1 MKTRKVLTVNQ
12 TFEILL
18 KWVETRDWKEAFE
31 TVIPKR
37 KFNEKGKDSNP
48 TDWEPKREEDAPR
61 QLVIDTA
68 ALEDEEAIK
77 EEEQDG
83 DVETAGEE
91 SGTLVVATEDTDVSI
106 KNDPTTFLDYGT
118 HAETPS

>member
-37 KFNEKGKDSNP
+37 KFSEKGKDSNP
-48 TDWEPKREEDAPR
+48 TDLEPKREEDAPR

-68 ALEDEEAIK
+68 AFEDEEAIK

-106 KNDPTTFLDYGT
+106 KNDPTTVLDDGT
-118 HAETPS
+118 HAEIPS